1 MSVRK
6 DILGNYR
13 LLRLIRA
20 GQTCQIWESFD
31 LRDERRVAVKTP
43 VPDHRE
49 NPDEIAYLKHE
60 VEVAQ
65 NFKHPNLIEVYEFD
79 MDRNY
84 PFLALQFFN
93 SKNMK
98 QSMDKRGHSYMHLAT
113 EILSGAA
120 ESLRYMHEQGWVHC
134 DVKPDNFLVSESGEV
149 KLIDFAISQKP
160 KTGLAAL
167 FGGRRKVQGTRS
179 YMSPEQIE
187 GKNLDYRADI
197 YSLGC
202 VIFEFLTGR
211 TPFTGVN
218 PDELLLK
225 HLKAPIPQLVAA
237 NPDLTPEINTLVM
250 KMMAKKREDR
260 PLQMK
265 DVAKELR
272 NTNIF
277 RVGKRPTT
285 ATKTFESQ

>member
-31 LRDERRVAVKTP
+31 LRDERRVAIKTP
-43 VPDHRE
+43 VPDQRE
-49 NPDEIAYLKHE
+49 NPEEIGYLKHE
-60 VEVAQ
+60 LEVAKD
-65 NFKHPNLIEVYEFD
+65 FHHPNLIEVYEFG

-84 PFLALQFFN
+84 PYLALQFFN

-98 QSMDKRGHSYMHLAT
+98 QTMDRKGHAYLHLAT
-113 EILSGAA
+113 EILSSAA
-120 ESLRYMHEQGWVHC
+120 EALSYMHEKGWVHC
-134 DVKPDNFLVSESGEV
+134 DVKPDNFLVSEKGEV

-167 FGGRRKVQGTRS
+167 FGGRRKIQGTRS
-179 YMSPEQIE
+179 YMSPEQIQ
-187 GKNLDYRADI
+187 GKNVDFRADI

-202 VIFEFLTGR
+202 VMFEFLTGK
-211 TPFTGVN
+211 PPYTGVN
-218 PDELLLK
+218 PDDLLVK
-225 HLKAPIPQLVAA
+225 HLKAPIPQAMVG
-237 NPDLTPEINTLVM
+237 NPDLTPEINALIM
-250 KMMAKKREDR
+250 RMMAKKKEDR

-265 DVAKELR
+265 DLVKEIR

-277 RVGKRPTT
+277 RVGKRPTGPSR
-285 ATKTFESQ
+285 TFEN

>member
-31 LRDERRVAVKTP
+31 LRDERRLAVKTP

-60 VEVAQ
+60 AEVASD
-65 NFKHPNLIEVYEFD
+65 FKHPNLIEVYEFN

-84 PFLALQFFN
+84 PFLALEFFN

-98 QSMDKRGHSYMHLAT
+98 QTLDKKGHAYLHLAT

-120 ESLRYMHEQGWVHC
+120 EALRYMHEQGWVHC
-134 DVKPDNFLVSESGEV
+134 DVKPDNFLVAPTGEV

-167 FGGRRKVQGTRS
+167 FGGKKKVQGTRS
-179 YMSPEQIE
+179 YMSPEQIQ
-187 GKNLDYRADI
+187 GKNIDHRADI

-202 VIFEFLTGR
+202 VMYEFLTGK
-211 TPFTGVN
+211 PPYTGVN
-218 PDELLLK
+218 PDELLVK
-225 HLKAPIPQLVAA
+225 HIKATIPQVMVA
-237 NPDLTPEINTLVM
+237 NPDLTPEINSLIM
-250 KMMAKKREDR
+250 KMMAKSKEDR
-260 PLQMK
+260 PMQMK
-265 DVAKELR
+265 DLAKEIR

-277 RVGKRPTT
+277 RVGKRPT
-285 ATKTFESQ
+285 APTKTFES